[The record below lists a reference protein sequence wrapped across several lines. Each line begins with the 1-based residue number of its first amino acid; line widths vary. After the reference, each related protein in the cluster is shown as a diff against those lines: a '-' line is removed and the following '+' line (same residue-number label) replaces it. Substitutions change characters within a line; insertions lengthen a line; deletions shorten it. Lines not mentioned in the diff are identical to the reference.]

1 MEAKPLRPSSS
12 GRIPEGIVIPEGRLL
27 LAFSGGSDSL
37 FLMSV
42 LSRVA
47 PERTEAL
54 YVDHSLRPR
63 HELDDEIMLN
73 KENAERLGIPL
84 RIERIPEGDV
94 EKLASGKGIGLEAA
108 ARTLR
113 YSILRRVCS
122 SEGFSYI
129 LTAHHREDQD
139 ETVLMRIL
147 SGAPFY
153 AYQGI
158 LEEDPPV
165 FRPMLSVPKR
175 DILAYLADEGLSW
188 SEDSTNEDTG
198 YLRNS
203 IRHCIMPMMTES
215 CRESLSHI
223 ASAVADFR
231 HRFPPLEASFGFYAE
246 AGRAAFLAAM
256 PFQREEFIYRAL
268 SRMDCPERI
277 PRTLA
282 EEARRKAEE
291 GKGSFRSCGAHFIFT
306 RNSVRIYPEIGDC
319 VHPFI
324 GKPLRFCG
332 LVLES
337 VVPDALTLVFP
348 PERFVPP
355 VIMRTSREG
364 DIIHLRGGRKRVSEL
379 EKNMHLPYSFVLEDR
394 SGIAAVF
401 ARILGGRD
409 RLAERFLDG
418 SPEGSALAISME
430 CSYIQEDESYG
441 R

>member
-1 MEAKPLRPSSS
+1 MGRRSRKLRS
-12 GRIPEGIVIPEGRLL
+12 GRIPEGIIIPDGRLL

-37 FLMSV
+37 FLMHVMS
-42 LSRVA
+42 LLA
-47 PERTEAL
+47 PGRCEAL
-54 YVDHSLRPR
+54 YVDHALRPR
-63 HELDDEIMLN
+63 SELEAEMRLN
-73 KENAERLGIPL
+73 RMNAAACGIPL
-84 RIERIPEGDV
+84 SIVHLPEGLV
-94 EKLASGKGIGLEAA
+94 ARTASERGIGIEAA
-108 ARTLR
+108 ARSLR
-113 YSILRRVCS
+113 YDCLRRRAV
-122 SEGFSYI
+122 EGGFDRI
-129 LTAHHREDQD
+129 LTAHHREDQV
-139 ETVLMRIL
+139 ETVLMRML
-147 SGAPFY
+147 QSSPFH
-153 AYQGI
+153 AWQGI
-158 LEEDPPV
+158 VEDDGTV
-165 FRPMLSVPKR
+165 FRPILSVSKSAIMQYLE
-175 DILAYLADEGLSW
+175 DIGAKW

-291 GKGSFRSCGAHFIFT
+291 GKGSFRSCGAYFIFT

-319 VHPFI
+319 VHPFT

-379 EKNMHLPYSFVLEDR
+379 EKDMHLPYSFVLEDR